1 MSARALRR
9 GGWVRR
15 VVALV
20 MAAWALG
27 LGVATLQLDGWQ
39 RALTEVL
46 VQMRADALVRA
57 SAARTEA
64 VQPEWHRRRALAL
77 IDAVERLHDDQ
88 WWTWVM
94 PGSWRV
100 FDDLEERAT
109 RQVASAFSEVVVVTM
124 RRELQA
130 RGARLA
136 GTTAQGPGQACQAPR
151 APGAA
156 PGGETLEI
164 TQMAEF
170 VAMQGL
176 VEDARGLD
184 RAVAALRGVRQG
196 GPAASAQLREL
207 VRYSLG
213 AELSHPASRSLALFR
228 ATPDPQDPQFEALTA
243 QLQWQ
248 LRCTA
253 IQGMAAL
260 QARLVEDNPLLEAEA
275 GLSRTL
281 QPGLFAPGTD
291 GAWPDAGRLRQAIQ
305 RVNDTQ
311 SLLSAGEGDW
321 MAPGSAGFGQG
332 HGQLLQAMAQV
343 ALMGPP
349 VAGQLQAQA
358 AADHARLASRVQAQ
372 LGRRG
377 SMVDWHGLE
386 GRFALAPRAVAAR
399 AGLVALLETPF
410 MAVDAAP
417 ATREQDLVALEEQRQ
432 VFEREGLPRFPASL
446 RAPAQAYVQA
456 RIEALSRQALTCL
469 AMGTPGCEA
478 NPKGTL
484 QAPLQEPLQVP
495 TVQEPPP
502 LAPGLPAP
510 WGSEGAGEAPAS
522 SGG

>member
-1 MSARALRR
+1 MVGL
-9 GGWVRR
+9 
-15 VVALV
+15 L

-27 LGVATLQLDGWQ
+27 LGVATLQLGGWQ
-39 RALTEVL
+39 RALTDVL

-57 SAARTEA
+57 SAARAEA

-109 RQVASAFSEVVVVTM
+109 QRVASAFSEVVVVTM

-130 RGARLA
+130 RSARLA
-136 GTTAQGPGQACQAPR
+136 GTTAQATGQACQAPR
-151 APGAA
+151 APDTVPGVGTGA
-156 PGGETLEI
+156 ETLEI
-164 TQMAEF
+164 RQMAEF

-176 VEDARGLD
+176 LEEARGLD

-196 GPAASAQLREL
+196 GPEASEQLREL

-243 QLQWQ
+243 RLQWQ

-260 QARLVEDNPLLEAEA
+260 QARLVENNPLLEAEA
-275 GLSRTL
+275 GLARTL

-311 SLLSAGEGDW
+311 ALLSAGDGDW
-321 MAPGSAGFGQG
+321 MAPGSAGFGEG
-332 HGQLLQAMAQV
+332 YRQLLQAMAQV
-343 ALMGPP
+343 ALLGPP
-349 VAGQLQAQA
+349 LAGQLQAQA

-377 SMVDWHGLE
+377 SMVDWLGLE

-399 AGLVALLETPF
+399 AGLVALLEAPF

-417 ATREQDLVALEEQRQ
+417 ATSEQDLVALEEQRQ
-432 VFEREGLPRFPASL
+432 VFEREGLHRFPPSL
-446 RAPAQAYVQA
+446 RPPAQAYVQA

-469 AMGTPGCEA
+469 AVGAPGCEA
-478 NPKGTL
+478 NPHG
-484 QAPLQEPLQVP
+484 PLQEPLQVP